1 MRGLMTY
8 SLLIASVLTGAQEN
22 PRPLG
27 TPSLAPVSVTDYR
40 EVASHHLGPRNSIR
54 TAERHRIFDSIT
66 LEVTVDV
73 SGQVLAVQAI
83 RGPDQFREAAIAE
96 AKTWTYK
103 PFLRNGK
110 AVRAKFNDYVR
121 LFPPERLASTHVPF
135 PEIQDWNSLRMTLER
150 TACFGSCPAY
160 TVEISGDGSV
170 VFSPVPVASDWLYPV
185 MIQHSHISHEA
196 VLEMLEAFR
205 KADYFSLE
213 DEYRYAVTDSPT
225 YVTSVSFDGHT
236 KSVLDYVG
244 EEAGM
249 PYSVTELEMAIDRL
263 AGTELWIEVWRSG
276 SAATG
281 KKP

>member
-1 MRGLMTY
+1 MSRNLIVLAV
-8 SLLIASVLTGAQEN
+8 LLASVLAEAQV
-22 PRPLG
+22 RD
-27 TPSLAPVSVTDYR
+27 LASGPVTISDYR
-40 EVASHHLGPRNSIR
+40 EVVNHRVTL
-54 TAERHRIFDSIT
+54 AEPIHVAKKHRPFESVA
-66 LEVTVDV
+66 LEITVDA
-73 SGQVLAVQAI
+73 SGQVVVVEAV
-83 RGPDQFREAAIAE
+83 RGPDEFRQAAVDE

-110 AVRAKFNDYVR
+110 AVPAKFNDYVR
-121 LFPPERLASTHVPF
+121 LFPPERLPSTHVPF

-170 VFSPVPVASDWLYPV
+170 VFSPVPVTSDWLYPV

-196 VLEMLEAFR
+196 VSEMLEAFR

-225 YVTSVSFDGHT
+225 YVTSISFDGHT

-244 EEAGM
+244 EEVGM
-249 PYSVTELEMAIDRL
+249 PHAVAELEMAIDRL
-263 AGTELWIEVWRSG
+263 AGTGGWIK
-276 SAATG
+276 G
-281 KKP
+281 KDTKEKMP